1 VLTRNRPI
9 IATVWPLVE
18 FSPAVVQMARRT
30 GTIALVDL
38 SRLTL
43 AAAAP
48 ALRQAEARGEGVHLQ
63 VAPQALSDPLLPE
76 LLESLAI
83 KGLWV
88 QLHSLLLEESPPL
101 ALRRLTA
108 LSPQV
113 EVFPVLSE
121 VSFILEVLEKH
132 PGLPHLVLKGC
143 EAGGLVGSESI
154 FSLYA
159 ALRDRLRHRDSASG
173 LVIWG
178 GVATAEAAA
187 AFLTTGA
194 QGIVLESLHWL
205 TDLAGMGEAPRQG
218 LSRLHPDHTQLVGL
232 DLEASHRVFNKGNS
246 LAVRRLKETAASWGG
261 EVSRERR
268 QAFAREIARTARDP
282 RDSQFH
288 REELIPLGVEAA
300 FAQDFAASY
309 GPGTQEALE
318 GFLAAIAG
326 QCARAPEKADL
337 LANSPVALEM
347 GTKYPIIQGAMSWI
361 TDVPEFA
368 RAVAE
373 AGGLPTVALGLMD
386 RDTLTGKLKRLPE
399 VMGERPYAVNVIA
412 LAENPHRDGQLEWIT
427 RHRPRFAV
435 IAAGDPAFAE
445 DLRARG
451 LEVMYLAPNEDL
463 LRLACGVG
471 VRYLILEGNEAGGHI
486 GQHTTLTLAQIAL
499 ALKRREPRLLEGR
512 RLVLAGGVYNRETAS
527 MAAMLGADAVQM
539 GTAYLATR
547 EIVGTGALSEL
558 YQRLILEASPG
569 STVVSG
575 ESSGLRVRS
584 LKTPVIAR
592 LASLER
598 DFQGGR
604 EDEASFRR
612 KMETLAAGSLFIA
625 ARGRA
630 EPEGPPLPEASCLD
644 KGQFMSGACAGAITQ
659 VKSVAELH
667 HDLAAGPLLLT
678 QPEMGPVQRPPAP
691 VPARPPRGATDR
703 DRLVIT
709 GMSLVNAL
717 GRSPAEVWAGSL
729 AGRSGITLVP
739 PERWDH
745 QRYFDTHPQ
754 APEKTYCRVG
764 AFQHLD
770 ISRKDLGIS
779 PQDFRTMTYATKLT
793 LWLAARAL
801 EDSGI
806 LSSDIP
812 RERIAVLI
820 SQNSGEVAGTMV
832 DLMVRGAW
840 DGILNSIQRVLPLSP
855 ELQEAITR
863 EVKSGRLAIDDTTLL
878 GRLNSS
884 ACGFISNKYGFM
896 GPSFAVSAA
905 CATSLVALYN
915 AIQMI
920 RNGIID
926 AAIVGGG
933 EESLTPMHFLE
944 FSALGALAGIS
955 GEERPPGERSR
966 PFDRTRDGFV
976 LGEGGAMI
984 VIESE
989 AAARR
994 RGARAHAYLTG
1005 AGASN
1010 NHHGL
1015 VESSRDTQEIAL
1027 LAAFQDATYG
1037 PEAVELVECHATST
1051 LQGDVEEV
1059 KALQTFYQGNGRTVL
1074 SSFKSQIGHT
1084 LGASGLNS
1092 LIRGVKAMQT
1102 GIFPPTI
1109 NYRNPDPAMSIEE
1122 SGLLVATAPLDWKEA
1137 NGRPRRLQVN
1147 SFGFGGSNYVMH
1159 LEESR
1164 DAADTVFVS
1173 LPEHPLPGGA
1183 APPVPEGPQG
1193 VICGRTAAAGL
1204 PYRLAV
1210 VAASEKAARKRLQ
1223 ELEPLSPSGP
1233 LPEKTRRILGRK
1245 GIFLGL
1251 ESAPPPPLAL
1261 VFPGQGTQYPGMG
1274 QELYE
1279 EFPVI
1284 RHWLDRAAA
1293 CADFDLLHL
1302 LFNDQEEDLQ
1312 KTRWQQPATFSL
1324 EFAMVQYLLSLG
1336 IEPTAM
1342 AGHSLGELTALA
1354 TAGVFS
1360 FEDGFRLVNMR
1371 AVCLDKACELNLDPG
1386 IMIAT
1391 DAPLELVEAKLQGL
1405 SNAYIT
1411 NYNAPSQ
1418 VVVGGDTAVVQAL
1431 REEIKAEG
1439 YRATQL
1445 RVSMAFHSPLMRVIH
1460 AELEEFIAPI
1470 PFHAPRIPVVS
1481 NTTRHPF
1488 PADPVEIKKI
1498 VMAHLE
1504 SPVQWISNVRT
1515 LWQDFGIRV
1524 FLEVGPGDALSN
1536 LITETLES
1544 PWCIA
1549 TCLPEA
1555 ESLTLKTATAQLF
1568 AEGHLQAPKP
1578 LKFISISGIPEG
1590 PSPVGPAT
1598 SGMAPGATAPLSQID
1613 PVEKI
1618 IQREINAF
1626 VLESF
1631 GQFLKPTLLAA
1642 IRREHDPGFSEESL
1656 ERLLKSPRAAGSP
1669 APAPHAIPGAA
1680 TPPAPT
1686 FPEAAATPPSTAAAM
1701 PGTVAEVLE
1710 EVIRLIMEATGYDRE
1725 EIEPDMDLR
1734 SDLAIRSSRLPVIMD
1749 AAEVRFGIE
1758 IRLEDFM
1765 EVRTVRELACRIS
1778 QVAARS
1784 GGRVAPPVTAP
1795 AAVSA
1800 SEAVVEPPAS
1810 AGKVLKRV
1818 TFHPVP
1824 LADFTPQPLELT
1836 PSDTVA
1842 ILFPAGSSEWRER
1855 VKDQFRREWGVNTKT
1870 FAFLEPNPGPEE
1882 TGFDLRQPEEAR
1894 RAAARL
1900 SEDDSLA
1907 GVVFLLDDSLKPELQ
1922 VINGLTRLLQGC
1934 FSLMQ
1939 ALITAPRK
1947 KFALTLNCSQAET
1960 GGGDLL
1966 AQGLL
1971 GLFLSAASE
1980 HPDLVFRTVRL
1991 DLETD
1996 LAQALGQAL
2005 DPGQPVIETRY
2016 LKGQALTMEGRVT
2029 PGAGGDSLSLALNR
2043 GDVVVFSGGGYG
2055 ITTHLVKSLAPFN
2068 PQVVLL
2074 GRTSIDLD
2082 GATTKLLLAEEPS
2095 EKALRWQIM
2104 QQQPEISQ
2112 KELGRQVARLF
2123 RARQVLKTLEDL
2135 GAAGMEVLYL
2145 PCDVTDPGQVQAAVQ
2160 KIIGKYGR
2168 IDGIVHGA
2176 GIVRD
2181 RLLAHLTPEEV
2192 APVLDV
2198 KFLGAWNLFTA
2209 AKTEG
2214 LRFLVAL
2221 SSVGAIQGNR
2231 GQSNYTA
2238 ANRLMSGLLSQI
2250 KEDHPDILC
2259 KALMLPPI
2267 SGGGMAED
2275 PEVRRFLEKMGVGY
2289 LEPVELSELFC
2300 RELFLA
2306 GPHEVWVMFMSR
2318 LPEIKSV
2325 RLDTESPSPPSRSLP
2340 AATLVFSPEQFPM
2353 IDAVSHLDLQAG
2365 VVRATRTFSQE
2376 RDLWIADHKPFKFL
2390 KHPLVSTIMALEA
2403 FMEASRLLYPY
2414 LRVQGVREA
2423 EFSEAIEV
2431 PGEVAIMSHITC
2443 RRLRH
2448 TDGQVVCE
2456 LTMETPLL
2464 SPTGRVL
2471 DQKSLNYRAQV
2482 ILGGDRSPSWL
2493 DLPGFPVQLEEL
2505 DSRPAEAEE
2514 ISKWYDKHTDI
2525 QGRYRV
2531 MRYFDGSGPGVVRG
2545 AAKYRATGDFSHLP
2559 APTLQYS
2566 PYLLECLLQ
2575 MTSFYIKMRN
2585 EEDERALI
2593 PLGLGEIVVGR
2604 PCQDQEDLILE
2615 ARLRAEDSKG
2625 MIWDARALD
2634 AHGQIM
2640 MQVRKLRMHW
2650 FSE

>member
-1 VLTRNRPI
+1 MFARNRPI
-9 IATVWPLVE
+9 IATVWQPGE
-18 FSPAVVQMARRT
+18 FSPAVAQMARRT

-43 AAAAP
+43 AAAVP
-48 ALRQAEARGEGVHLQ
+48 ALRQAEVRGGAVHLK
-63 VAPQALSDPLLPE
+63 VAPQALTDPFLPE
-76 LLESLAI
+76 FLESLAL

-88 QLHSLLLEESPPL
+88 ELHSLLLDESPHL

-108 LSPQV
+108 VAPAL
-113 EVFPVLSE
+113 EVFPILSE
-121 VSFILEVLEKH
+121 VAFIQEVLEH
-132 PGLPHLVLKGC
+132 YPDLPHLVLKGC
-143 EAGGLVGSESI
+143 EAAGLVSSESI

-159 ALRDRLRHRDSASG
+159 AVRDRLRQEQSASG

-178 GVATAEAAA
+178 GVATPEAAA

-205 TDLAGMGEAPRQG
+205 TDLARRGEAPSQG
-218 LSRLHPDHTQLVGL
+218 LAKLRPQHTELVGL
-232 DLEASHRVFNKGNS
+232 DLEAPHRVFNKGNS
-246 LAVRRLKETAASWGG
+246 LAVRRLQETAASWGG

-268 QAFAREIARTARDP
+268 QAFAREIARTAKDP

-300 FAQDFAASY
+300 FAQDFAAGY
-309 GPGTQEALE
+309 GPGTQDALE
-318 GFLAAIAG
+318 GFLAAVAG
-326 QCARAPEKADL
+326 QCARAREKADL
-337 LANSPVALEM
+337 LAHSPVALEM

-386 RDTLTGKLKRLPE
+386 PDTLTRKLQRLPE

-445 DLRARG
+445 VLRARG
-451 LEVMYLAPNEDL
+451 IEVMYIAPNEDL
-463 LRLACGVG
+463 LRLACGAG

-499 ALKRREPRLLEGR
+499 ALKLREPHLLEGR
-512 RLVLAGGVYNRETAS
+512 RLVLAGGIYHRETAF

-547 EIVGTGALSEL
+547 EIVSTGALAAL
-558 YQRLILEASPG
+558 YQRLILDAAPG
-569 STVVSG
+569 GTVVSG

-612 KMETLAAGSLFIA
+612 KMETLAAGSLLIA
-625 ARGRA
+625 ARGT
-630 EPEGPPLPEASCLD
+630 EGPEGPPLPEATCLD

-667 HDLAAGPLLLT
+667 RELAEGPLHLT
-678 QPEMGPVQRPPAP
+678 QPEIGPVQRPPAP

-709 GMSLVNAL
+709 GMSLVNSL
-717 GRSPAEVWAGSL
+717 GQSPAEVWAGSL
-729 AGRSGITLVP
+729 AGKCGIILVP

-745 QRYFDTHPQ
+745 QRYYDPHPQ
-754 APEKTYCRVG
+754 APEKTYCQVG
-764 AFQHLD
+764 AFQHID

-793 LWLAARAL
+793 LWLAARAI

-820 SQNSGEVAGTMV
+820 SQNSGEAAGTMV

-840 DGILNSIQRVLPLSP
+840 DGILESIQRVLPLSP

-878 GRLNSS
+878 GRLNCT
-884 ACGFISNKYGFM
+884 AGGFISNKYGFM

-933 EESLTPMHFLE
+933 EEILTPMHFLE

-955 GEERPPGERSR
+955 GEERPPWEGSR
-966 PFDRTRDGFV
+966 PFDLTRDGMV

-994 RGARAHAYLTG
+994 RGARVHAYITG
-1005 AGASN
+1005 TGASN

-1015 VESSRDTQEIAL
+1015 VESSRDTQEIAMG
-1027 LAAFQDATYG
+1027 AAFQDAPYG
-1037 PEAVELVECHATST
+1037 PEAVDLVECHATAT
-1051 LQGDVEEV
+1051 FQGDVEEV

-1084 LGASGLNS
+1084 LGASGLTS

-1102 GIFPPTI
+1102 GIFPPTL
-1109 NYRNPDPAMSIEE
+1109 NYRNPDPAMGIEE
-1122 SGLLVATAPLDWKEA
+1122 SGLLVATEPLDWQVT

-1173 LPEHPLPGGA
+1173 LPENLLPAGA
-1183 APPVPEGPQG
+1183 APQKTEGPQG
-1193 VICGRTAAAGL
+1193 VFWGRTAVAGH

-1210 VAASEKAARKRLQ
+1210 VADSEAEARKRLQ
-1223 ELEPLSPSGP
+1223 ELEPLSPQAP
-1233 LPEKTRRILGRK
+1233 LPEKTLRILGRK

-1261 VFPGQGTQYPGMG
+1261 VFPGQGAQYAGMG
-1274 QELYE
+1274 QEFYGK
-1279 EFPVI
+1279 FPVI
-1284 RHWLDRAAA
+1284 RHWMDRAAA
-1293 CADFDLLHL
+1293 CADFDLLDL
-1302 LFNDQEEDLQ
+1302 LFNNREEDLQ

-1324 EFAMVQYLLSLG
+1324 EFAMVQYLFSLG

-1371 AVCLDKACELNLDPG
+1371 AICMDKACDLNLDPG
-1386 IMIAT
+1386 IMMAT
-1391 DAPLELVEAKLQGL
+1391 DAPLELVEAKLQGRA
-1405 SNAYIT
+1405 NACIT
-1411 NYNAPSQ
+1411 NYNAPNQ
-1418 VVVGGDTAVVQAL
+1418 VVVGGDTAIVQAL

-1460 AELEEFIAPI
+1460 DELEEFIAPI
-1470 PFHAPRIPVVS
+1470 PFQAPRIPVVS

-1504 SPVQWISNVRT
+1504 SPVHWISNVRT

-1536 LITETLES
+1536 LITETLET
-1544 PWCIA
+1544 PRCIA

-1555 ESLTLKTATAQLF
+1555 ESLTLKTATAQLV
-1568 AEGHLQAPKP
+1568 AEGHLKASKP
-1578 LKFISISGIPEG
+1578 LKFISISGVPEG

-1598 SGMAPGATAPLSQID
+1598 SGMAPGAAAPLSQMD

-1642 IRREHDPGFSEESL
+1642 IRREHDPNFSAANL
-1656 ERLLKSPRAAGSP
+1656 ERLLKSPQFSGSP
-1669 APAPHAIPGAA
+1669 APVPPPIYEAAAPTAPIPPAPAA
-1680 TPPAPT
+1680 TPPPASPAL
-1686 FPEAAATPPSTAAAM
+1686 PAAAPDYM
-1701 PGTVAEVLE
+1701 E
-1710 EVIRLIMEATGYDRE
+1710 EMIRLIMEATGYERD

-1765 EVRTVRELACRIS
+1765 DVRSVRDLASRIS
-1778 QVAARS
+1778 EVAGRS
-1784 GGRVAPPVTAP
+1784 GETGAPPLTAP
-1795 AAVSA
+1795 AAAPA
-1800 SEAVVEPPAS
+1800 SEPAPEPPAS
-1810 AGKVLKRV
+1810 AGKVLKRL

-1824 LADFTPQPLELT
+1824 LSDFTPQPLELT

-1842 ILFPAGSSEWRER
+1842 ILFPAGSSEWREQ
-1855 VKDQFRREWGVNTKT
+1855 VNDQFRREWGVNTKT
-1870 FAFLEPNPGPEE
+1870 FAFLEPNPGPEGL
-1882 TGFDLRQPEEAR
+1882 GFDLRQPEEAR

-1907 GVVFLLDDSLKPELQ
+1907 GVVFLLDDSLEPELQ
-1922 VINGLTRLLQGC
+1922 GMDDLTRLLQGC

-1939 ALITAPRK
+1939 TLTAAPPK

-1960 GGGDLL
+1960 GGGGLL

-1971 GLFLSAASE
+1971 GLFLSAALE
-1980 HPDLVFRTVRL
+1980 HPALLFRTVRL

-1996 LAQALGQAL
+1996 LAQALRQAL
-2005 DPGQPVIETRY
+2005 DPGQPVIETWY
-2016 LKGQALTMEGRVT
+2016 LKGQAMTMEGRVT
-2029 PGAGGDSLSLALNR
+2029 PAAGGDSLSLALNR

-2082 GATTKLLLAEEPS
+2082 AATTKLLLAEEPS

-2104 QQQPEISQ
+2104 QQRPEISQ

-2135 GAAGMEVLYL
+2135 GAAGMEVAYL
-2145 PCDVTDPGQVQAAVQ
+2145 PCDVTDSGQVQAAVQ
-2160 KIIGKYGR
+2160 EIVGKYGR

-2181 RLLAHLTPEEV
+2181 RLLANLTPEEV

-2209 AKTEG
+2209 AKPEG

-2221 SSVGAIQGNR
+2221 SSAAAIQGNR

-2238 ANRLMSGLLSQI
+2238 ANRMMSALLSEI
-2250 KEDHPDILC
+2250 KQDHPAIQC

-2306 GPHEVWVMFMSR
+2306 GPDDAWVMFMSN
-2318 LPEIKSV
+2318 LPAIKHL
-2325 RLDTESPSPPSRSLP
+2325 RLDTAASPPASPGL
-2340 AATLVFSPEQFPM
+2340 AAGTMIYSPQQFPM
-2353 IDAVSHLDLQAG
+2353 IDAVSQLDLQEG

-2431 PGEVAIMSHITC
+2431 PAEVAIMSHITC

-2493 DLPGFPVQLEEL
+2493 DLPEFPVQLEEL
-2505 DSRPAEAEE
+2505 DSRPAESEE

-2545 AAKYRATGDFSHLP
+2545 TAKYRATHDFSHLP
-2559 APTLQYS
+2559 ASTLQYS
-2566 PYLLECLLQ
+2566 PYLLECLIQ

-2593 PLGLGEIVVGR
+2593 PLGIGEIVVGR
-2604 PCQDQEDLILE
+2604 PCQDQEDLVLE

-2634 AHGQIM
+2634 AHGQIL